1 MSENGILQSRI
12 ILPCHL
18 NDQNVL
24 FGGEAMKWM
33 DEVAYIKAC
42 RFTGANMVTIGVE
55 KIRFI
60 RSIQQG
66 SIANIRA
73 TISHVGSV
81 KLSVRVEILMSDRF
95 SPAMEPA
102 VEGIFIFTAIN
113 DKQQPMRLL
122 HNSEFST

>member
-1 MSENGILQSRI
+1 MNENEILQSRI

-42 RFTGANMVTIGVE
+42 RFTGVNMVTIAVE
-55 KIRFI
+55 KIRFVK
-60 RSIQQG
+60 SIHQG

-73 TISHVGSV
+73 TISHLGNV
-81 KLSVRVEILMSDRF
+81 KLSVRVEILISDRF
-95 SPAMEPA
+95 SSAMELA
-102 VEGIFIFTAIN
+102 VEGMFIFTAIN
-113 DKQQPMRLL
+113 EKQQPMRLS
-122 HNSEFST
+122 HNSEFSC